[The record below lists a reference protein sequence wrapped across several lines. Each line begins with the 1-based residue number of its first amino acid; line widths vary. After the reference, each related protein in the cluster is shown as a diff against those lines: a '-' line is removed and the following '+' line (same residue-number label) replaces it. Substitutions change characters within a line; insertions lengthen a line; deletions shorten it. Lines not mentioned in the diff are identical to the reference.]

1 MNGLLIR
8 EPNKGVQSKAQQMGL
23 GVTVSSEWAIP
34 YARTL
39 IVSSGALPWDLVSA
53 GLHFLERWDV
63 AAPLWRYGVLAA
75 DLGTPEERKRTAT
88 VCRDLRIPVYAPEL
102 LFIRQSEA
110 GEELLRV
117 WRAECALGDER
128 LAFLRALCLVKPLF
142 CALPCNW
149 LADGQVQAQPHRE
162 HARATGR
169 TSGLISVEIRPGV
182 SVKCFPGEE
191 DKVRRKLQH
200 KIGRRRS

>member
-1 MNGLLIR
+1 MRGLLIR
-8 EPNKGVQSKAQQMGL
+8 EPNKGIEAKAKGLGL
-23 GVTVSSEWAIP
+23 GVTISAEWAIP
-34 YARTL
+34 YAHTL
-39 IVSSGALPWDLVSA
+39 IVSGGALPWGLIGA

-63 AAPLWRYGVLAA
+63 AAPLWRYGVLAQ
-75 DLGTPEERKRTAT
+75 DLGTPAERQRTAV

-102 LFIRQSEA
+102 LFVRQSEA
-110 GEELLRV
+110 GEEFLRV